1 MGNINFELPCADR
14 KTREKKFLNKYDRK
28 SIFNTNN
35 DLPPRNTKQLN
46 ELEKYINFH
55 ETQTKKNSY
64 IIENAKFHSGIG
76 LNNDPSSTFD
86 SNTNDNEGLKVSY
99 VMEYSITELLNK
111 SLKMNKVLFVFI
123 LTIVFLLELI
133 YSNIYFPQSHQTES
147 NSYYISTFGYN
158 RKYRSKLE

>member
-35 DLPPRNTKQLN
+35 ELPPRNTKQLN

-64 IIENAKFHSGIG
+64 IIENAKFNSGMG
-76 LNNDPSSTFD
+76 QNNDPSSTFD

-99 VMEYSITELLNK
+99 VLEYSITELLNK
-111 SLKMNKVLFVFI
+111 SLKMSKVLFVFI
-123 LTIVFLLELI
+123 FTIEFFLELL
-133 YSNIYFPQSHQTES
+133 YSHIYFPES
-147 NSYYISTFGYN
+147 YKTCPNNYHLSTFRYYCE
-158 RKYRSKLE
+158 YRY